1 MRSIELR
8 NAYTTNEPGTQV
20 PDDGASPQDV
30 GAGMLNSLTLEEIE
44 QAQAEPRSRAVP
56 FNLDLEQALLG
67 AILVNNNTLDRIA
80 GAISVGH
87 FFDPLHQE
95 IFGAILDLT
104 AKGRRADPLTLK
116 VMFEGA
122 PPVGDLTV
130 PQYLGTLAGKA
141 TTTIS
146 ALDYAGAIV
155 DLATR
160 RSLIIIGEDVVN
172 SAYDAAASV
181 APQALI
187 EDAEA
192 RLFEIAEKGRNVRDE
207 ISFADASMAAVTAAH
222 EAYKSGGRM
231 RGLST
236 GFADLDEKLGGLQ
249 KSDLIILA
257 GRPSMGKTA
266 LATNIAWNVA
276 RQGVT
281 VDFRSL
287 EMSAEQLAMRILSS
301 VAGVPSEKLRRG
313 SCDEREMRDVIE
325 AQRAV
330 EDTPLLTDESGGLS
344 IAQLA
349 ARARRTKRKH
359 GTELIVIDY
368 LQLMAGG
375 KRTRDNRVQEVT
387 EITTGLKALAKELE
401 VPIIALSQLNRAVE
415 GRAEKRPQLSDLR
428 ESGSIE
434 QDADIVLFVYREE
447 YYIERTKPAESDMEA
462 ALEWGKKMAA
472 AAGKAEVIIGKQR
485 HGPIGI
491 VDMAFDGPLTRF
503 SDLARGGAA
512 P

>member
-1 MRSIELR
+1 
-8 NAYTTNEPGTQV
+8 
-20 PDDGASPQDV
+20 
-30 GAGMLNSLTLEEIE
+30 MLNSLTLEEIE
-44 QAQAEPRSRAVP
+44 QAHAAPPLRTVP
-56 FNLDLEQALLG
+56 HNLDLEQALLG
-67 AILVNNNTLDRIA
+67 AILINNATLERVTSII
-80 GAISVGH
+80 GVGH

-116 VMFEGA
+116 AMFDGA
-122 PPVGDLTV
+122 PSVGDLTV

-141 TTTIS
+141 TTTIN

-160 RSLIIIGEDVVN
+160 RSLIVIGEDVVN
-172 SAYDAAASV
+172 SAYDAGAFV

-207 ISFADASMAAVTAAH
+207 ISFADASMAAVKATN
-222 EAYKSGGRM
+222 EARMSGGKM

-236 GFADLDEKLGGLQ
+236 GFASLDNKLGGLQ

-266 LATNIAWNVA
+266 LATNIAWNIA
-276 RQGVT
+276 RDGLT

-287 EMSAEQLAMRILSS
+287 EMSAEQLATRILSS

-313 SCDEREMRDVIE
+313 SLDEKEMRAVIE
-325 AQRAV
+325 AQQAV
-330 EDTPLLTDESGGLS
+330 KDTPLLTDESGGLS

-375 KRTRDNRVQEVT
+375 KRSRENRVQEIT
-387 EITTGLKALAKELE
+387 EITTGLKALAKELQ
-401 VPIIALSQLNRAVE
+401 VPIIALSQLNRGVE
-415 GRAEKRPQLSDLR
+415 GRTEKRPQLADLR

-434 QDADIVLFVYREE
+434 QDADVVLFVYREE
-447 YYIERTKPAESDMEA
+447 YYVERTQPDPGDHAKHAEWQA
-462 ALEWGKKMAA
+462 AMLRAS
-472 AAGKAEVIIGKQR
+472 GKAEVIIGKQR
-485 HGPIGI
+485 HGPTGI
-491 VDMAFDGPLTRF
+491 VPMAFNGSLTRF
-503 SDLARGGAA
+503 DDLARDYIVPPGGGHG
-512 P
+512 